1 MGAELNRSSSDLLV
15 FSDTGTVLAM
25 GLANLIFGSISFF
38 HKVSSNF
45 FSLWVFCKVLFFS
58 LYSKLLFH
66 MFVRERLQQYL
77 MNSQKN
83 R

>member
-45 FSLWVFCKVLFFS
+45 FHFVGVLQSLVFLF
-58 LYSKLLFH
+58 
-66 MFVRERLQQYL
+66 V
-77 MNSQKN
+77 
-83 R
+83 

>member
-1 MGAELNRSSSDLLV
+1 MGAELNRSSCDLLI

-45 FSLWVFCKVLFFS
+45 THLVGVLQT
-58 LYSKLLFH
+58 LVLI
-66 MFVRERLQQYL
+66 FV
-77 MNSQKN
+77 
-83 R
+83 

>member
-45 FSLWVFCKVLFFS
+45 LHFVGVLQTLVF
-58 LYSKLLFH
+58 LL
-66 MFVRERLQQYL
+66 V
-77 MNSQKN
+77 
-83 R
+83 